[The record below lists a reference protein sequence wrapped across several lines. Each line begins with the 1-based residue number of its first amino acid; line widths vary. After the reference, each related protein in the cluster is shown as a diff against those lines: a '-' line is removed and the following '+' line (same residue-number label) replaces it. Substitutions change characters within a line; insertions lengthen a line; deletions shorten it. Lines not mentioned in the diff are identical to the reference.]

1 MSLNNNLPCTKSVPL
16 SLNSCFTFPVSIAT
30 HCILV
35 LLYCV
40 NAVAVRFALLV
51 VASIS
56 SVPSCMKPL
65 SITLCS
71 VAAIPSTKKISISA
85 STATQL
91 NSTSVPLRTVI
102 LLG

>member
-1 MSLNNNLPCTKSVPL
+1 MGLNNNLPCTKSIPI
-16 SLNSCFTFPVSIAT
+16 SLIGCSGFPISNAT

-40 NAVAVRFALLV
+40 NAVAVRFLLLV
-51 VASIS
+51 VESIS
-56 SVPSCMKPL
+56 SVPSCMKPF
-65 SITLCS
+65 SVTLCS
-71 VAAIPSTKKISISA
+71 VAAIPSTKKDSTSA

-102 LLG
+102 LSG

>member
-1 MSLNNNLPCTKSVPL
+1 MGLNNNLPCTKSIPT
-16 SLNSCFTFPVSIAT
+16 SLIRCSRFPISIAT
-30 HCILV
+30 HCISV

-40 NAVAVRFALLV
+40 NAVAVRFVLLV
-51 VASIS
+51 VESIS

-71 VAAIPSTKKISISA
+71 VAAVPFTIKKSKSE

-102 LLG
+102 LSG